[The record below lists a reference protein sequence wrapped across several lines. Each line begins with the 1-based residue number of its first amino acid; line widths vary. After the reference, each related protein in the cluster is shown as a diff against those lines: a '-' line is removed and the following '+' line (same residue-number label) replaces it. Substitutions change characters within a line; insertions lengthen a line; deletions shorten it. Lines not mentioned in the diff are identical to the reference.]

1 MKNCRHDHGHDH
13 GKIDLA
19 TDIIGALILGLLI
32 FGLSF
37 HWLLLLTER

>member
-1 MKNCRHDHGHDH
+1 MKNCRHDHGHD
-13 GKIDLA
+13 KIDLA
-19 TDIIGALILGLLI
+19 IDIIGALILGLLI